1 MSAYKLK
8 YKSIS
13 AISIDFHRDIHA
25 SLSFT
30 FVTAFA
36 EHAVHVA
43 HAIKRKVLITPTLRQ
58 LCSVQCRTTAHSLLG
73 RQYAGVAWLSRA
85 TRRRSFFNH
94 VDKILPIVDH
104 LPTHPCLWRR
114 NSFTVIEGKTCILLT
129 LPVPHPS
136 SCQRS

>member
-1 MSAYKLK
+1 MAFLEYMNFSGGLEDGLLNTSTYKSND
-8 YKSIS
+8 KSIS
-13 AISIDFHRDIHA
+13 AISIDFHRDIYA

-58 LCSVQCRTTAHSLLG
+58 LCSVQCSAEQRLTHFWDDNMRVWLG
-73 RQYAGVAWLSRA
+73 FRAPPATSRG
-85 TRRRSFFNH
+85 SFFNH

-104 LPTHPCLWRR
+104 
-114 NSFTVIEGKTCILLT
+114 
-129 LPVPHPS
+129 
-136 SCQRS
+136 